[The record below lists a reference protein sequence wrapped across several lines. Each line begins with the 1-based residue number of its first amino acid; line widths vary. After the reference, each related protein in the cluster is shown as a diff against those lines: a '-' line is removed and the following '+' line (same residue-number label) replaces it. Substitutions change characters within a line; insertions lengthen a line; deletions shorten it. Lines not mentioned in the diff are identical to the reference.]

1 MIIWLITIIF
11 LLFFS
16 YFSYMNIVY
25 GLSVIIILLPSYLLR
40 LSFFGLPTTLL
51 ELMFVLLFII
61 WLLKDKKY
69 TRINFIFKNKSEN
82 RIPKILRCLLLLWI
96 MASLLGLYINPTY
109 SALGLWRAYYL
120 EPMMFFLIFIYS
132 VNSIKDIKYIINS
145 LFVLILYLF
154 IVGVFQY
161 FTDWN
166 LLSAYNYPNPK
177 RLTSVFSYPNA
188 LSLLIAPISSFF
200 IGLWLSSKDKIKN
213 ILYFIIFITNFILI
227 ILSKSHGAILAILL
241 TLLFYLFFTKK
252 IQKVLKLFIF
262 LIFSIILFLLPL
274 NNYYTNIKQQLFNPI
289 LDLNATSLEIRS
301 SQWQETFLMLK
312 DNFITGA
319 GVDGYQS
326 IMNQYH
332 KIDWLEVYLYPHNI
346 FLNFWSEIGL
356 FGLLIFLSLFVYII
370 YLLKIL
376 FKKKHKLSLALS
388 MSWSVWFIHGLVDV
402 PYFKNDLSVLF
413 FILFALTTVS
423 FNLFNNED

>member
-1 MIIWLITIIF
+1 
-11 LLFFS
+11 
-16 YFSYMNIVY
+16 
-25 GLSVIIILLPSYLLR
+25 
-40 LSFFGLPTTLL
+40 
-51 ELMFVLLFII
+51 
-61 WLLKDKKY
+61 
-69 TRINFIFKNKSEN
+69 
-82 RIPKILRCLLLLWI
+82 
-96 MASLLGLYINPTY
+96 
-109 SALGLWRAYYL
+109 
-120 EPMMFFLIFIYS
+120 
-132 VNSIKDIKYIINS
+132 
-145 LFVLILYLF
+145 
-154 IVGVFQY
+154 
-161 FTDWN
+161 
-166 LLSAYNYPNPK
+166 
-177 RLTSVFSYPNA
+177 
-188 LSLLIAPISSFF
+188 
-200 IGLWLSSKDKIKN
+200 
-213 ILYFIIFITNFILI
+213 
-227 ILSKSHGAILAILL
+227 
-241 TLLFYLFFTKK
+241 
-252 IQKVLKLFIF
+252 
-262 LIFSIILFLLPL
+262 
-274 NNYYTNIKQQLFNPI
+274 
-289 LDLNATSLEIRS
+289 
-301 SQWQETFLMLK
+301 MLK